1 MVPDGYDAIN
11 SIIMCLTEFIDTV
24 FAKTGSIT
32 SGTGYIENP
41 YKNTISQKYYTYNKH
56 LHVYP
61 DLDDR
66 PNP

>member
-1 MVPDGYDAIN
+1 MP
-11 SIIMCLTEFIDTV
+11 EFIDPV

-41 YKNTISQKYYTYNKH
+41 YKSTISQTYYTYDKH
-56 LHVYP
+56 LHVNP